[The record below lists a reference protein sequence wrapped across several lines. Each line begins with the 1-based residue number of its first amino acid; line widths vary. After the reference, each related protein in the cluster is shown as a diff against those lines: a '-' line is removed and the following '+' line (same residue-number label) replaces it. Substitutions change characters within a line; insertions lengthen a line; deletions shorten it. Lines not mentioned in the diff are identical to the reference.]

1 MVGGLFANEIDR
13 ALKLAQQGKFE
24 DAIDIIMPLANNDNS
39 EAQYWLARFYGPR
52 GINNKEEN
60 VKWLFKAVENG
71 SADAQYWLANTFLEL
86 NNLEEYK
93 ELLYRAANNNHPQ
106 AQYDIAWSMSEGW
119 LDASIETLVEIIYW
133 YEKSGHNGNANAY
146 TNLSVMYDKENRNVL
161 SEMKK
166 VANDGNAMAQYNM
179 GWIYARGLLIDEGL
193 MQDMDIAKVW
203 FEKSA
208 ALRFE
213 DAKIILEKNF
223 SEQIAEEAD
232 ESDESL
238 KDFLEFVQSLSE
250 FTVDENEKGYMIYN
264 DWPYPDLF
272 NPIDHLSTTI
282 IKFKGQDRP
291 ILITFTLSP
300 IVDVNMGLSIFWSKI
315 VNGDL
320 VIEPFTIINH
330 SFDVITDEYIKVK
343 FDSALYKSDDVESVD
358 IYEKLMNNDNI
369 YFTFYGTKGDEYR
382 ASYPLARLKEKYM
395 KLK

>member
-13 ALKLAQQGKFE
+13 ALELAQQGKFE

-39 EAQYWLARFYGPR
+39 EAQYWLARFYGPS
-52 GINNKEEN
+52 GIDNKEEN

-71 SADAQYWLANTFLEL
+71 SADAQYWLANTSLEL
-86 NNLEEYK
+86 NNLEGYK

-106 AQYDIAWSMSEGW
+106 AQYDIALSMSEGW

-146 TNLSVMYDKENRNVL
+146 ASLSVMYDKENRNVL
-161 SEMKK
+161 SEMKE

-179 GWIYARGLLIDEGL
+179 GWIYARGLLTDEGL
-193 MQDMDIAKVW
+193 MQDIDIAKVW

-208 ALRFE
+208 ALGFE

-250 FTVDENEKGYMIYN
+250 FTVDEKEMGYIIYN
-264 DWPYPDLF
+264 DWPYPDYF
-272 NPIDHLSTTI
+272 DPIDHLSTTI
-282 IKFKGQDRP
+282 VKLKGQDRP
-291 ILITFTLSP
+291 RVITFTLAP
-300 IVDVNMGLSIFWSKI
+300 IVDIKMGLSIFWSKTINGEI
-315 VNGDL
+315 VMDTVKIGNY
-320 VIEPFTIINH
+320 
-330 SFDVITDEYIKVK
+330 SFDEITDEYIKVK
-343 FDSALYKSDDVESVD
+343 FDSGQHKSNNEEIVD
-358 IYEKLMNNDNI
+358 IYEMLMKNDNI
-369 YFTFYGTKGDEYR
+369 YFSFYGTKGDEYR
-382 ASYPLARLKEKYM
+382 ASYPLARLKEKYT